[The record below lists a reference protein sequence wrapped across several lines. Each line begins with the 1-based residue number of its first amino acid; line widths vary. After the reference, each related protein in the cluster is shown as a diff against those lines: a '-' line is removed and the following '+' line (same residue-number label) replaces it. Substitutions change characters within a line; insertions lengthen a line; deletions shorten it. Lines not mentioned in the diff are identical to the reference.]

1 MSRVVKRFS
10 KIKLAFISSLILV
23 FALAVAFFQS
33 NSAKAELK
41 SKSLKHFTLPQ
52 ENAVPVEIERSG
64 SPWIKLKQGVPINSE
79 FVGTDSAIN
88 QFENVSLSPRSL
100 ASADFNFDGF
110 VDVLSGFASPNGGII
125 TLHKGNKE
133 AFSPED
139 PQVLAGIRNGE
150 FPVSFE
156 KMTTVIET
164 PIAPDFIVTGKF
176 IGGSPLDLVI
186 GSRTS
191 NSIFVF
197 SSNRNG
203 GFNSPKEIRLDDVI
217 TALAADRFD
226 VSKAFT
232 GLSVA
237 TKTNGGELLVFNGNR
252 SLDSTKPQKVSLG
265 KEASSLIIA
274 SPDGATAERDLF
286 ILADGEMLRI
296 PQIGKNAQNLSRI
309 DLPYRVNDFAIGE
322 FIRDRRSKAE
332 IAVLAENGNI
342 YYLQN
347 GSLDLRPFTE
357 SEMREHFAKNG
368 RGRDMISDSTDRES
382 SLADNWTISEEH
394 NLGIYE
400 ANRQN
405 SAPLL
410 QKSYITGNSTE
421 DLLVVNPTS
430 GKVQVIFKEP
440 NYEPNALSFS
450 GDTKIENVG
459 FSRSPI
465 AAMPVRLNVM
475 GQQGIVVL
483 ENAKL
488 EPTPIMLAPNA
499 TFTVTKTADTA
510 DGACN
515 ADCSLREAK
524 VAANG
529 AAGAD
534 MITFSLNG
542 THQLTIAGANENTAS
557 TGDLDITQPLTIT
570 GNGTANTILQ
580 SGTNTTNGIDKII
593 SINPTFTSAFA
604 TSMSGLT
611 MQFGRNPSPFGGD
624 GFGGAFD
631 WEGTGT
637 GTLTVS
643 NVTISNNRT
652 VDGDGGGVAITNSSA
667 GNGNTSFTGVTFSGN
682 VPGRAGAASPFGG
695 AIFAGNATHFAL
707 NNVSMTGNNVNG
719 SGGGGLGGGIFS
731 FAGTGAFG
739 IATIANSTI
748 STNAAPLNGGG
759 INTSQPIS
767 FTTPITFNGNT
778 SGSQGGAMYHSVS
791 GTTTISE
798 ASFIGNSATTG
809 GGGIYNNAGTLNLN
823 FSEFTGNTGGG
834 STGLQSAGGT
844 VSAENNWWGCN
855 TGPSAAPCNTASAT
869 GGTLDFNPWLQLRI
883 SSALTTVVTG
893 QTTTLTASF
902 LQNSDGTAIAASN
915 LDVLV
920 GQSVT
925 WGGSG
930 ATITSPQNTIQAS
943 GTATSTFSAA
953 SIGAKT
959 GTATVDSA
967 TATVNI
973 TVNKANTS
981 PVINTANIVALAPSV
996 TGQSIVVTYS
1006 VPATAPGGGTPTGN
1020 VTVTDGTSNCVG
1032 TVAAGQCNLT
1042 ITTAG
1047 TKTLTATYAGDANY
1061 NGATSP
1067 GFTQVVNKA
1076 NTSAT
1081 ITGQSNTSTPQGQSF
1096 FVNYSVTVD
1105 APGSGTPTG
1114 TVTVSDGVESCTAT
1128 VAAGVCQINLTTLG
1142 PRTLTA
1148 TYNGDANFNT
1158 DASPGVGHTVLP
1170 ITSAPASISGR
1181 VLTAGN
1187 QGIARAKV
1195 SVVAQNGEV
1204 YSATTNS
1211 FGYFRIEGL
1220 ATGST
1225 YILNVVHRGYQFDPQ
1240 TISLNEDVIDLS
1252 IVGLE

>member
-1 MSRVVKRFS
+1 MSRVVKSFR
-10 KIKLAFISSLILV
+10 KIKLAFISSLVLV
-23 FALAVAFFQS
+23 FALAIVFFQN

-41 SKSLKHFTLPQ
+41 SKSFKHFTIPQ

-88 QFENVSLSPRSL
+88 QFENGSLSPTSL

-110 VDVLSGFASPNGGII
+110 IDVLSGFSSPNGGII

-156 KMTTVIET
+156 KLTTVIET

-176 IGGSPLDLVI
+176 ISGSPLDLVV

-203 GFNSPKEIRLDDVI
+203 GFNAPKEIRLDDAV

-226 VSKAFT
+226 ASKAFT
-232 GLSVA
+232 GLTVA
-237 TKTNGGELLVFNGNR
+237 TKSNGGELLVFSGNR
-252 SLDSTKPQKVSLG
+252 PLDASKSQTVLLG
-265 KEASSLIIA
+265 KEASSLILA
-274 SPDGATAERDLF
+274 SPDGATADRDLF
-286 ILADGEMLRI
+286 ILADGEMSRI
-296 PQIGKNAQNLSRI
+296 PQIGKNAQNLTRI
-309 DLPYRVNDFAIGE
+309 DLPYRVNDFAVGE
-322 FIRDRRSKAE
+322 FIRDRRAKAE
-332 IAVLAENGNI
+332 IAVLAENGSI

-357 SEMREHFAKNG
+357 NEMREHFAKYG
-368 RGRDMISDSTDRES
+368 RGRDMVLDSTDRES
-382 SLADNWTISEEH
+382 SLADNWTTAEEH
-394 NLGIYE
+394 HLGIYE

-405 SAPLL
+405 STALL

-421 DLLVVNPTS
+421 DLLVVNPS
-430 GKVQVIFKEP
+430 NGKVQVIFKEP
-440 NYEPNALSFS
+440 NYEPNASSFS

-465 AAMPVRLNVM
+465 AALPVRLNVM

-483 ENAKL
+483 ESGKL

-499 TFTVTKTADTA
+499 TFTVTKTADTN

-524 VAANG
+524 IAANT

-534 MITFSLNG
+534 IITFTPNG
-542 THQLTIAGANENTAS
+542 THQLTIAGGNENTGA

-570 GNGTANTILQ
+570 GNGVANTILQ
-580 SGTNTTNGIDKII
+580 AGTNTTNGIDKIM

-611 MQFGRNPSPFGGD
+611 LQFGRNPSPFSGD

-637 GTLTVS
+637 GTLSVT

-652 VDGDGGGVAITNSSA
+652 VDGDGGGVVITNSSA

-695 AIFAGNATHFAL
+695 ALFVGNATHFAL
-707 NNVSMTGNNVNG
+707 NNVTMSGNNVNG
-719 SGGGGLGGGIFS
+719 SGGAGQGGGIFS

-739 IATIANSTI
+739 IATIANSTF
-748 STNAAPLNGGG
+748 STNAAPQNGGG
-759 INTSQPIS
+759 INTSQPIT
-767 FTTPITFNGNT
+767 FTSPITFNGNT
-778 SGSQGGAMYHSVS
+778 SGTIGGGMYHSVT
-791 GTTTISE
+791 GTTTLSE
-798 ASFIGNSATTG
+798 ATFTGNTATTG
-809 GGGIYNNAGTLNLN
+809 GGGIYNNAGTLNVS
-823 FSEFTGNTGGG
+823 FSRFSGNTGGG
-834 STGLQSAGGT
+834 GTGLQSAGGT
-844 VSAENNWWGCN
+844 VTAENNWWACN
-855 TGPSAAPCNTASAT
+855 TGPSAAPCNTTNAT
-869 GGTLDFNPWLQLRI
+869 GGTLDANPWLQLRI

-915 LDVLV
+915 LDALI
-920 GQSVT
+920 GQTVT

-930 ATITSPQNTIQAS
+930 ATIASPQTTIQS
-943 GTATSTFSAA
+943 TGTATATFAA
-953 SIGAKT
+953 LAIGAKT
-959 GTATVDSA
+959 GTATVDNG

-973 TVNKANTS
+973 TTNKANTS
-981 PVINTANIVALAPSV
+981 PVINSANIAALAPSV

-1006 VPATAPGGGTPTGN
+1006 VFAAAPGGGTPTGN
-1020 VTVTDGTSNCVG
+1020 VTVTDGTSSCTG

-1061 NGATSP
+1061 NGATSG

-1096 FVNYSVTVD
+1096 FVNFTVTVD

-1114 TVTVSDGVESCTAT
+1114 NVTVTDGVQSCTGT
-1128 VAAGVCQINLTTLG
+1128 VAAGVCQLNLTTLG

-1158 DASPGVGHTVLP
+1158 DVSPGVSHTVLP

-1187 QGIARAKV
+1187 QAITRAKV
-1195 SVVAQNGEV
+1195 SVVAQNGTI
-1204 YSATTNS
+1204 YTATTNS

-1220 ATGST
+1220 STGST
-1225 YILNVVHRGYQFDPQ
+1225 YVLNVVHRGYQFNQ
-1240 TISLNEDVIDLS
+1240 QVITLNEDITDLN
-1252 IVGLE
+1252 VTALE